1 MNVVRYRPRPAC
13 CATLTPA
20 HESVADFAPAYSSI
34 LTSTCF
40 ELTPSAADMHS
51 AGKSVPGCYALVNN
65 EGMPPSLRVRVYGG

>member
-1 MNVVRYRPRPAC
+1 MYVVCYNPRLAC
-13 CATLTPA
+13 CAIWDPA
-20 HESVADFAPAYSSI
+20 RKRAADFAPVYSAI

-51 AGKSVPGCYALVNN
+51 AGKSVPGCYARVNN